1 MHSLYVPYA
10 MNVNKMKCTFYYI
23 VLYTMAYVKNI
34 YVFQKNLFPNYALFK
49 MVMERNKPMM
59 IHKLSLFIYNALKRR
74 GDYISGTVVV
84 NN

>member
-1 MHSLYVPYA
+1 MHFLLHCPVYYGLRQKYLCVPE
-10 MNVNKMKCTFYYI
+10 
-23 VLYTMAYVKNI
+23 
-34 YVFQKNLFPNYALFK
+34 NLFPNYALFK